1 MLSERREGRPCKMAQ
16 VGGIDD
22 MEWWRVDIVN
32 SWMALGSGSVLMYL
46 GGPLN
51 DFMLGSAKRGNERD
65 GG

>member
-1 MLSERREGRPCKMAQ
+1 MAQ